1 MKEKHWLIVYDIH
14 DTKRL
19 AKISKCVESFAIRVQ
34 KSVFETFADDET
46 IGRLKWRLEK
56 LMDAEEDFVLFFELC
71 ERDFQKK
78 MSFGI
83 NAKKQNSN
91 FDEGFM
97 IL

>member
-1 MKEKHWLIVYDIH
+1 MKEKHFLIVYDIR

-19 AKISKCVESFAIRVQ
+19 GKISKCMESYAIRVQ
-34 KSVFETFADDET
+34 KSVFETFADDEA
-46 IGRLKWRLEK
+46 IGHLKGRIQK
-56 LMDAEEDFVLFFELC
+56 LMDEEEDFVLFFEIC

-78 MSFGI
+78 QAFGK

-91 FDEGFM
+91 FNEDFM